1 VFAELP
7 VQPERAVTREDEVI
21 LGPQPH
27 AIILG
32 PRDPRHDDPRVL
44 HEVVHVSAAMIVLAA
59 LEVTLPA
66 SSSIT
71 SRVRFSTRLETIRPH
86 LPLADDHIHSKSRE
100 KFTTAVAHGPAVARY
115 PAAKIAKVGLGR
127 MGPRDYARY
136 RP

>member
-1 VFAELP
+1 LLLQIRVHVVHRGRTSRRVFQKVVFEPSQPGRHAVFAELP

-59 LEVTLPA
+59 LEVTLPRQLEHHVTGQVLYKIRDH
-66 SSSIT
+66 ST
-71 SRVRFSTRLETIRPH
+71 SPAIRRRPH
-86 LPLADDHIHSKSRE
+86 P
-100 KFTTAVAHGPAVARY
+100 
-115 PAAKIAKVGLGR
+115 
-127 MGPRDYARY
+127 
-136 RP
+136 